1 MASYHPYG
9 GKEMNKHGLMVPCAS
24 DPCKIHGDSDVQAD
38 NPVQAQKIYNARLI
52 AIAKAQNENDKCV
65 DNVCNEISM
74 SIARDVDVSDAAG
87 IVRKKMNSLL
97 ADAQVSDGET
107 DARTRNVLMDAVRF
121 DDDVPG
127 GSRSDYIASHVNNV
141 LMRHRVE
148 LADDFNYAG
157 VVDSIKRNALNPNRE
172 LRDYAY
178 PEDSDRWIV
187 SDDAE
192 VNPNAGMK
200 PVKANAVIHSPT
212 GDFGVVPTRT
222 PSGNLTLC
230 GVSDDGT
237 LDDDVNVDIDD
248 INNRGEILNRD
259 NPMWGLSKPLTPCEN
274 SAYVRDYEHSG
285 IRFDKDVAK
294 VTGSYTLHT
303 PFGVQRFYRLT
314 FTEDMESLAT
324 QNAGFSGDADVL
336 K

>member
-1 MASYHPYG
+1 MASYHPYD

-24 DPCKIHGDSDVQAD
+24 NPCKLHGDSDIQAD
-38 NPVQAQKIYNARLI
+38 SAEQAQKIFNVRLI
-52 AIAKAQNENDKCV
+52 AIAKAQDENDKRV

-148 LADDFNYAG
+148 LSDDFDYAA
-157 VVDSIKRNALNPNRE
+157 VVDGIKRNALNPNRE
-172 LRDYAY
+172 LSYYAY

-212 GDFGVVPTRT
+212 GDFSVVPTRT

-259 NPMWGLSKPLTPCEN
+259 NPMWGLSKPLTPREN
-274 SAYVRDYEHSG
+274 SVYVRDYEHSG
-285 IRFDKDVAK
+285 IKFDKDVAK
-294 VTGSYTLHT
+294 VTGSYSLHT

>member
-1 MASYHPYG
+1 MASYHPYD

-38 NPVQAQKIYNARLI
+38 NPVQAQKIYNARLR
-52 AIAKAQNENDKCV
+52 AIAKAQDENERRV

-107 DARTRNVLMDAVRF
+107 DARTRRVLMDAVRF
-121 DDDVPG
+121 SDDIPG
-127 GSRSDYIASHVNNV
+127 GSHSDYIASHVNDV
-141 LMRHRVE
+141 LMWHKVE
-148 LADDFNYAG
+148 LADDFDYAA
-157 VVDSIKRNALNPNRE
+157 VTASIKKNALNPNRE

-178 PEDSDRWIV
+178 PENSDRWIV

-212 GDFGVVPTRT
+212 GDFSVVPTRT

-259 NPMWGLSKPLTPCEN
+259 NPMWGLSKPLTPREN
-274 SAYVRDYEHSG
+274 SVYVRDYEHSG

>member
-1 MASYHPYG
+1 MASYHPYN
-9 GKEMNKHGLMVPCAS
+9 GKEMNKCGLMVPCAS
-24 DPCKIHGDSDVQAD
+24 NPCKLHGDSDVQAD
-38 NPVQAQKIYNARLI
+38 SAEQAQKIFNARLI
-52 AIAKAQNENDKCV
+52 AIAKAQDENDKRV

-74 SIARDVDVSDAAG
+74 GIAHDADVSDAAG

-148 LADDFNYAG
+148 LLDDFDYAA
-157 VVDSIKRNALNPNRE
+157 VVDGIKRNALNPNRE

-178 PEDSDRWIV
+178 PEDSDRWTV
-187 SDDAE
+187 NDAAE
-192 VNPNAGMK
+192 VNPNADMK

-212 GDFGVVPTRT
+212 GDFGVAPTRT

-248 INNRGEILNRD
+248 INKRGEILNRD
-259 NPMWGLSKPLTPCEN
+259 NPMWGLSKPLTPREN
-274 SAYVRDYEHSG
+274 SVYVRDYEHSG

-294 VTGSYTLHT
+294 VTGSYSLHT
-303 PFGVQRFYRLT
+303 PFGAQRFYRLT

-324 QNAGFSGDADVL
+324 QNAGFSGDADVM

>member
-1 MASYHPYG
+1 MASYHPYD

-38 NPVQAQKIYNARLI
+38 NPVQAQKIYNARLR
-52 AIAKAQNENDKCV
+52 AIAKAQDENERRV

-107 DARTRNVLMDAVRF
+107 DARTRRVLMDAVRF
-121 DDDVPG
+121 SDDIPG
-127 GSRSDYIASHVNNV
+127 GSHSDYIASHVNDV
-141 LMRHRVE
+141 LMWHKVE
-148 LADDFNYAG
+148 LADDFDYAA
-157 VVDSIKRNALNPNRE
+157 VTASIKKDALNPNWE
-172 LRDYAY
+172 LRNYAY

-212 GDFGVVPTRT
+212 GDFSVVPTRT

-259 NPMWGLSKPLTPCEN
+259 NPMWGLSKPLTPREN
-274 SAYVRDYEHSG
+274 SVYVRDYEHSG

>member
-1 MASYHPYG
+1 MASYHPYN
-9 GKEMNKHGLMVPCAS
+9 GKEMNKCGLMVPCAS
-24 DPCKIHGDSDVQAD
+24 NPCKLHGDSDVQAD
-38 NPVQAQKIYNARLI
+38 SAEQAQKIFNVRLI
-52 AIAKAQNENDKCV
+52 AIAKAQDENDKRV

-74 SIARDVDVSDAAG
+74 SIVRDVDVSDAAG

-97 ADAQVSDGET
+97 ADAQVSEGET
-107 DARTRNVLMDAVRF
+107 DVRTRRVLMDAVRF
-121 DDDVPG
+121 SDDIPG
-127 GSRSDYIASHVNNV
+127 GSHSDYIASHVNDV
-141 LMRHRVE
+141 LMWHKVE
-148 LADDFNYAG
+148 LAADFDYAA
-157 VVDSIKRNALNPNRE
+157 VTASIKKNALNPNWE
-172 LRDYAY
+172 LRNYAY
-178 PEDSDRWIV
+178 PDDSDRWV
-187 SDDAE
+187 VNDAAE

-230 GVSDDGT
+230 GVSDDGA

-248 INNRGEILNRD
+248 INKRGEILNRD
-259 NPMWGLSKPLTPCEN
+259 NPMWGLSKPLTPREN
-274 SAYVRDYEHSG
+274 SVYVRDYEHSG
-285 IRFDKDVAK
+285 IKFDKDVAK
-294 VTGSYTLHT
+294 VTGSYSLHT

>member
-1 MASYHPYG
+1 MASYHPYN

-24 DPCKIHGDSDVQAD
+24 DPCKMHGDSDIQAD
-38 NPVQAQKIYNARLI
+38 SAEQAQKIFNARLI

-107 DARTRNVLMDAVRF
+107 DARTRRVLMDAVRF
-121 DDDVPG
+121 SDDIPG
-127 GSRSDYIASHVNNV
+127 GSHSDYIASHVNDV
-141 LMRHRVE
+141 LMWHKVE
-148 LADDFNYAG
+148 LADDFDYAA
-157 VVDSIKRNALNPNRE
+157 VTASIKKDALNPNWE
-172 LRDYAY
+172 LRNYAY

-212 GDFGVVPTRT
+212 GDFSVVPTRT

-274 SAYVRDYEHSG
+274 SVYVRDYEHSG

-294 VTGSYTLHT
+294 VTGSYSLHT